1 MSQIKSLKEFI
12 GKAEKLGKYA
22 RNTANGILT
31 AITKAENGL
40 TEEEPNDLEY
50 FKEHLQELYGR
61 QEGLNLSIDSVAIYM
76 SRIRNAIKDYQKYGT
91 QPGAIYS
98 WQTKTKPL
106 VKKTKKEEPE
116 EKEEENTS
124 TNNGGFQPKN
134 DSFSGLTTAV
144 KLNIVSWRLRPGV
157 VIRIELPED
166 LNDNDVKKIKALLD
180 IETQF
185 KD

>member
-1 MSQIKSLKEFI
+1 MSQLKSLKEFVS
-12 GKAEKLGKYA
+12 KAEKLGKYA

-40 TEEEPNDLEY
+40 TEEEPKDLDY

-61 QEGLNLSIDSVAIYM
+61 QEDLGLSIESVSIYM
-76 SRIRNAIKDYQKYGT
+76 GRVRKAISDFQKYGT

-98 WQTKTKPL
+98 WHTKTKII
-106 VKKTKKEEPE
+106 KKTNGKKEEHE
-116 EKEEENTS
+116 DKEIEKVNSNFQTKDEFLSKEI
-124 TNNGGFQPKN
+124 NG
-134 DSFSGLTTAV
+134 V

-157 VIRIELPED
+157 VIKIELPED